1 MITNPKI
8 KMHQNKSK
16 FIKDHLKKLLSYS
29 SLQEVDPLIQDFK
42 IMQEIIT
49 KIWLQK
55 PMILFQRFKNN
66 K

>member
-1 MITNPKI
+1 MIINPEI

-29 SLQEVDPLIQDFK
+29 NLQEEDPLIQDFK

-49 KIWLQK
+49 KT
-55 PMILFQRFKNN
+55 
-66 K
+66 